1 MEIKLVQ
8 SQAEGG
14 EIGLQ
19 LFKEALLNGAK
30 SFGLATGSTPISIY
44 KAISESN
51 LDFSKAVSINLD
63 EYVGISSNHPE
74 SYHYFMREH
83 LFGKKPFAHSFVP
96 NGEAVDLKSEIERYD
111 EIINENPIDL
121 QLLGLGQNGH
131 IGFNEPGTSFAS
143 KTHIVNLTENTIRA
157 NSRFFESEDQ
167 VPKQA
172 VSMGIASIL
181 RAKEILIAAYGQN
194 KAKAVKDFIQG
205 PVTEAVPAS
214 ILQKHPNV
222 IVILD
227 PAAASL
233 LKKVN

>member
-8 SQAEGG
+8 SQTEGG
-14 EIGLQ
+14 QIGLQ
-19 LFKEALLNGAK
+19 IFKEALLKGAN

-44 KAISESN
+44 EAISASN
-51 LDFSKAVSINLD
+51 LDFSKTVSINLD
-63 EYVGISSNHPE
+63 EYVGISADHPE

-96 NGEAVDLKSEIERYD
+96 NGQAADLKSETESYD
-111 EIINENPIDL
+111 KIINDHPIDL

-131 IGFNEPGTSFAS
+131 IGFNEPGTSFTS

-172 VSMGIASIL
+172 ISMGIASIL
-181 RAKEILIAAYGQN
+181 QAKEILIAAYGQN
-194 KAKAVKDFIQG
+194 KAQAVRDFIQG

-214 ILQKHPNV
+214 VLQKHPNV

-233 LKKVN
+233 LKK